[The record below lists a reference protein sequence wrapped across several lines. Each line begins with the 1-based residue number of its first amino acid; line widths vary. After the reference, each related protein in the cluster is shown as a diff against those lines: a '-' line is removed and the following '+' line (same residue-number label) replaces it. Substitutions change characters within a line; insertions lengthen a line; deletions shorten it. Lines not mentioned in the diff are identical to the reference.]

1 MGIEAEN
8 LSVARGGLPVLE
20 GVTFTLAPG
29 AALTLT
35 GPNGSGKTT
44 LLRTVAGLQP
54 ALAGR
59 LGRGRGHGARLPLSA
74 RAVDQSL
81 NLDRSIDR
89 SKAYVNLWYSGPLM
103 IRSIAENCTARSN
116 FDYGIHF
123 RSTVM

>member
-1 MGIEAEN
+1 MFTGILYTHILYA
-8 LSVARGGLPVLE
+8 LGGSE
-20 GVTFTLAPG
+20 M
-29 AALTLT
+29 
-35 GPNGSGKTT
+35 PNGQN
-44 LLRTVAGLQP
+44 LRPIAAGSRTPLHTVRMHAW
-54 ALAGR
+54 
-59 LGRGRGHGARLPLSA
+59 
-74 RAVDQSL
+74 AVDQSL

>member
-1 MGIEAEN
+1 MVIWEGERTQF
-8 LSVARGGLPVLE
+8 LHLGCLE
-20 GVTFTLAPG
+20 RECAW
-29 AALTLT
+29 
-35 GPNGSGKTT
+35 
-44 LLRTVAGLQP
+44 
-54 ALAGR
+54 
-59 LGRGRGHGARLPLSA
+59 
-74 RAVDQSL
+74 AVDQSL